1 MNKGYTSAILI
12 AASVGF
18 TAISIGEAGAA
29 ANLDLT
35 GGTNTQQGQAPKP
48 GDSAKKWRDFIFEGA
63 KPPKPRPPAKPLTPG
78 MKEGKEYLRT
88 FGDLKQFY
96 DLKRTDEKRYK
107 SIIEKLGIR
116 R

>member
-1 MNKGYTSAILI
+1 MMNKGYTSAILI

-48 GDSAKKWRDFIFEGA
+48 GDFAKKWRDFIFEGA
-63 KPPKPRPPAKPLTPG
+63 KPPKPRPK
-78 MKEGKEYLRT
+78 
-88 FGDLKQFY
+88 
-96 DLKRTDEKRYK
+96 
-107 SIIEKLGIR
+107 
-116 R
+116 